1 MMWPAPGWEEPS
13 SGAGWD
19 PWSGKQV
26 CSPGGQQG
34 TQASARGPMASVA
47 DQGLVLA
54 GQWREGLL
62 HRYMA
67 LIRQHPELSPIWG
80 HPIQKKC
87 WEIKDK
93 TSPQGWCSPGT
104 GPREVVGSPSLE
116 TDLTLWWAPLGA
128 GGWTRALQTCL
139 PIEFLL
145 SSFNYISQDFC
156 SRSKVEVENLFWLN
170 AASYAMPRRTVLR
183 LGGDLPIGHHTLWQQ
198 EDGNKVPEHTCAFP
212 PSDTSRKPN
221 QGEMM
226 LKYAA
231 FGGKTIT
238 L

>member
-1 MMWPAPGWEEPS
+1 MGCQEPPGAQPGQMMCPAPGWEEPS

-19 PWSGKQV
+19 PWSGKQL

-62 HRYMA
+62 HCYMA

-87 WEIKDK
+87 WENKDK

-104 GPREVVGSPSLE
+104 RPREVVGSPSLE
-116 TDLTLWWAPLGA
+116 ITWSNFVVSPA
-128 GGWTRALQTCL
+128 
-139 PIEFLL
+139 
-145 SSFNYISQDFC
+145 C
-156 SRSKVEVENLFWLN
+156 SRWL
-170 AASYAMPRRTVLR
+170 
-183 LGGDLPIGHHTLWQQ
+183 D
-198 EDGNKVPEHTCAFP
+198 
-212 PSDTSRKPN
+212 
-221 QGEMM
+221 
-226 LKYAA
+226 
-231 FGGKTIT
+231 
-238 L
+238 